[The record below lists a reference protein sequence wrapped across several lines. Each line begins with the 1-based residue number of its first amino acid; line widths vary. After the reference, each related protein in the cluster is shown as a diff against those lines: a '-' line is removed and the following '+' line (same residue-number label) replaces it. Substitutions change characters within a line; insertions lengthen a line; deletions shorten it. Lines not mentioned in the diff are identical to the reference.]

1 MHLLGDKHV
10 GVLHYMNTSLPY
22 VGRRAMEQKVDQM
35 VANLT
40 KRHQEREQSAQ
51 QIKRCLEGRRGKHVI
66 IV

>member
-1 MHLLGDKHV
+1 MLGDKHV
-10 GVLHYMNTSLPY
+10 GVLHCMNTSLPHF
-22 VGRRAMEQKVDQM
+22 GRRSIEQKVDQM

-51 QIKRCLEGRRGKHVI
+51 QIKRCLVGRRGKHVI